1 MGMVEI
7 LGMIELIVGALI
19 NVYIGKIGLTIFGKD
34 DTYSRA
40 LLRVIGIFLI
50 INGISRAFHI

>member
-1 MGMVEI
+1 MVEI
-7 LGMIELIVGALI
+7 LGMVELIVGVLMNA
-19 NVYIGKIGLTIFGKD
+19 YIGKIGLTVFGKD

-50 INGISRAFHI
+50 INGVSRAFHI